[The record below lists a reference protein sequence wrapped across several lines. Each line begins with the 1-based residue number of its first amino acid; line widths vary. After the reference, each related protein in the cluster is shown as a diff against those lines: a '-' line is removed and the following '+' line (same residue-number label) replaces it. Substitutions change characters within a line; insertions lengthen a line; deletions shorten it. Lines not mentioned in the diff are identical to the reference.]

1 MRGILAQ
8 LYGRPDRRYYVRE
21 IARAAGTQP
30 SSLQRDL
37 ARQFEPRNSDPDPES
52 CYALDMEQTH
62 NATQRP
68 QYQGPERRRAQMPYT
83 GEERRR
89 LDWPFPSRPREPQPG
104 EDKRS

>member
-1 MRGILAQ
+1 
-8 LYGRPDRRYYVRE
+8 
-21 IARAAGTQP
+21 
-30 SSLQRDL
+30 
-37 ARQFEPRNSDPDPES
+37 
-52 CYALDMEQTH
+52 MEQTH

-68 QYQGPERRRAQMPYT
+68 QYQGPERRRAQVPYT